1 MGLTSQQHYDE
12 LEEHFEL
19 YKEDHVLQ
27 NGSRVDSIF
36 DPGDIV
42 NFKYNNY
49 RNRNVDDTQV
59 KNNLAN
65 NKLEVMKTIKKIN

>member
-1 MGLTSQQHYDE
+1 M
-12 LEEHFEL
+12 EEHFEL

-65 NKLEVMKTIKKIN
+65 SKLEVMKTIKKINQVKEDN